1 MSTRFLRER
10 ISRRAALFASV
21 STSAALLLSALLP
34 QNVQPAQAAKPFFQM
49 PFLCGQVWIASTRS
63 SHNPQYAVDF
73 NRDNDFGDAVLAT
86 GNGTISRIA
95 NLGDTS
101 YGRYMIINHGD
112 GWQSLYAH
120 LSETFGSQGQFVTKG
135 TRIGSVGNSGG
146 SSSAHLH
153 YEQRYNGN
161 AVRIE
166 FNGNPIAYF
175 DDYQPRTSQN
185 NC

>member
-1 MSTRFLRER
+1 MSTRFLPRR
-10 ISRRAALFASV
+10 INRRAALLASV

-34 QNVQPAQAAKPFFQM
+34 QNVQPALAAKPFFQM
-49 PFLCGQVWIASTRS
+49 PFRCGQVWVGSTRS
-63 SHNPQYAVDF
+63 NHSPQYAVDF

-86 GNGTISRIA
+86 GNGTIYRIE

-101 YGRYMIINHGD
+101 YGRYMIINHGE

-120 LSETFGSQGQFVTKG
+120 LSETFGREGQFVTKG

-146 SSSAHLH
+146 SSGAHLH

-161 AVRIE
+161 LVRIE

-175 DDYQPRTSQN
+175 DDYQRLTSQN
-185 NC
+185 C